1 MTGDRRPGPSGAELW
16 TYVRAAARGE
26 RHGPAGT
33 VAALASL
40 DGVPRLGW
48 VEAPPWSR
56 VARVLAAR
64 SAAEPLRSCRRLLF
78 VGTGGWAF
86 GLRALCAAVPD
97 QSRVRVLDSPDPD
110 ALRRV
115 LGELAEP
122 AGTACVV
129 VSASGRTRETRLL
142 ADTLA
147 LLWHRTGGAAPLRLS
162 DHDGGLSLA
171 GARDQVALYGV
182 PLSVPALLAARM
194 LSWPRFVEVY
204 RAFAEALP
212 AIGEWAGE
220 QSRRLPPHG
229 TPRVVFRLP
238 AGAGADLRLWT
249 LQAAR
254 QGWGGKSE
262 RFRPWPDAVIPGT
275 TEPGAGPPTAP
286 GEVVVDVAEALAGLP
301 RLDGGAGAVAGA
313 MAASYAVA
321 ALVACVAVRHGL
333 RFATHDAVEHYKRL
347 LPAVPSAAH
356 RPAGGRPVTGVGEL
370 TGVLAAWLATRP
382 DLTTL
387 HVVGY
392 GIRLGDL
399 VGGDRGLTERLGRPV
414 EVHEGSAWNHHSYQL
429 VWHTRSV
436 GVAVVLAPDR
446 PVAAAGPLCGRTLAA
461 LRSMVDALAGA
472 TYLSLAPRCLL
483 LRWCPAPPG
492 GPIQGGPVRGAPVE
506 GGPVTGGP
514 VRGGSMAGGLVDSGG
529 SDDR

>member
-1 MTGDRRPGPSGAELW
+1 MIGDRRPEPSGAELW

-115 LGELAEP
+115 LGELGEA

-147 LLWHRTGGAAPLRLS
+147 LLWHRTGGAAPLLLS

-182 PLSVPALLAARM
+182 PLSVPALLATRM

-262 RFRPWPDAVIPGT
+262 RFRPWPDVVLPDTA
-275 TEPGAGPPTAP
+275 EPGAGPPAAA

-301 RLDGGAGAVAGA
+301 RLDGAAGAVVGA

-333 RFATHDAVEHYKRL
+333 RFATHDAVAHYKRL
-347 LPAVPSAAH
+347 LPAVPTAAH
-356 RPAGGRPVTGVGEL
+356 RPVGGRPVTGVDEL
-370 TGVLAAWLATRP
+370 TGVLADWLATRP
-382 DLTTL
+382 DLTAL

-399 VGGDRGLTERLGRPV
+399 VGGDRRLTERLGRPV
-414 EVHEGSAWNHHSYQL
+414 EVHDGSAWNHHSYQL

-436 GVAVVLAPDR
+436 GVAVVLAPDL
-446 PVAAAGPLCGRTLAA
+446 PVAAAGPVFGRTLAA

-483 LRWCPAPPG
+483 LGWRPATSG
-492 GPIQGGPVRGAPVE
+492 RSVGGGPVGERS
-506 GGPVTGGP
+506 T
-514 VRGGSMAGGLVDSGG
+514 RGGLVDSGG

>member
-1 MTGDRRPGPSGAELW
+1 MTGGRRPEPSGAELW

-33 VAALASL
+33 VAALATL
-40 DGVPRLGW
+40 AGVPRLGW

-56 VARVLAAR
+56 ISRLLAAR
-64 SAAEPLRSCRRLLF
+64 TETEPLRNCRRALF

-86 GLRALCAAVPD
+86 GLRALCEAVPG
-97 QSRVRVLDSPDPD
+97 QSRVRVLDSLDPVV
-110 ALRRV
+110 LRRV
-115 LGELAEP
+115 LGEVGEA
-122 AGTACVV
+122 AGTACVA
-129 VSASGRTRETRLL
+129 VSSSGRTRETRLL

-147 LLWHRTGGAAPLRLS
+147 ALWQRTGGAPPLRLS
-162 DHDGGLSLA
+162 EHDGGLSLT
-171 GARDQVALYGV
+171 GGRDQVALYGV

-194 LSWPRFVEVY
+194 LTRPRFAEVY
-204 RAFAEALP
+204 REFAEALP

-220 QSRRLPPHG
+220 QSRRLPATG

-238 AGAGADLRLWT
+238 AGAGAGLRLWT

-262 RFRPWPDAVIPGT
+262 RFRPWPEAVVAGRTGRTAEPDSGRPAAPGDIVLDLG
-275 TEPGAGPPTAP
+275 EASAVLPRNEGGAGP
-286 GEVVVDVAEALAGLP
+286 
-301 RLDGGAGAVAGA
+301 VAGA
-313 MAASYAVA
+313 MVTSYAVA

-333 RFATHDAVEHYKRL
+333 RFASHDAVEHYKRL
-347 LPAVPSAAH
+347 VPALPTAAH
-356 RPAGGRPVTGVGEL
+356 RPVGGRPVSSADEL
-370 TGVLAAWLATRP
+370 TGVLAGWLANRP

-392 GIRLGDL
+392 GVGLATVLGA
-399 VGGDRGLTERLGRPV
+399 DRGLTERLGRPV
-414 EVHEGSAWNHHSYQL
+414 EVHEGSSWNHHSYQL

-446 PVAAAGPLCGRTLAA
+446 PVAADGRVFGPALTTLRRTL
-461 LRSMVDALAGA
+461 DALAGA

-483 LRWCPAPPG
+483 LRWCPGASGTPPPVAVDRSSAGAAECGPPAPG
-492 GPIQGGPVRGAPVE
+492 GPAI
-506 GGPVTGGP
+506 
-514 VRGGSMAGGLVDSGG
+514 DGG
-529 SDDR
+529 SDRR